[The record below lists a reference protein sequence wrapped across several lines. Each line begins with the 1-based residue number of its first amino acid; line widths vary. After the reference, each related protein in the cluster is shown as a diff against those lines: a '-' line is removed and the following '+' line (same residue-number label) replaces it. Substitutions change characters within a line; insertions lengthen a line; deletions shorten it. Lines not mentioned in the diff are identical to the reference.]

1 MHTEMIYIFLPRV
14 YIQNM
19 GNGNAFREQNNKKGR
34 IFIMKID
41 AEFQSLIPPLTYEEK
56 KMLEESILNEGCRD
70 AIVVWND
77 TVIDGHNRYEI
88 CTKYNI
94 PFETVNRDFDS
105 RNDAIEWIIKN
116 QFGRRNLPL
125 HERARLAL
133 RLKPVIAEKAKEKQH
148 SGINQYT
155 PSLSQNSVKPSYAI
169 DTQKE
174 IAKAAGVSHDTIAK
188 VEKIEEAA
196 PAPVVQASRKGD
208 ISVNA
213 AYQVTKMMQ
222 EEQKEIASR
231 IQSGENAKS
240 VVLEVQKRPHVANN
254 SGNNEW
260 YTPAEYIEAARK
272 AMGSID
278 TDPASN
284 DIANKVV
291 KAEKYYTIETDGLA
305 HDWHGN
311 VWMNPPYSSDLITK
325 FIEKL
330 KEQRENYEQAII
342 LVNNATETQWFYEI
356 VKIASAVCFPKSRVK
371 FYMPDGKTGAP
382 LQGQAV
388 LYVGNN
394 PEKFISAFGGIGW
407 TARITE
413 A

>member
-1 MHTEMIYIFLPRV
+1 M
-14 YIQNM
+14 N
-19 GNGNAFREQNNKKGR
+19 
-34 IFIMKID
+34 ID
-41 AEFQSLIPPLTYEEK
+41 VEFQSLIPPLTFEEK
-56 KMLEESILNEGCRD
+56 KMLEESILKEGCRD
-70 AIVVWND
+70 AIVLWGD
-77 TVIDGHNRYEI
+77 TIIDGHNRYEI
-88 CTKYNI
+88 CTKHGI
-94 PFETVNRDFDS
+94 TFETVSREFES
-105 RNDAIEWIIKN
+105 RNEVIEWIIKN

-133 RLKPVIAEKAKEKQH
+133 RLKSAIAEKAKSNKQEAANKMNLIVGNNV
-148 SGINQYT
+148 SAEFCENVL
-155 PSLSQNSVKPSYAI
+155 PI
-169 DTQKE
+169 DTREE

-222 EEQKEIASR
+222 EEQEEIASR
-231 IQSGENAKS
+231 IQSGENAKT

-260 YTPAEYIEAARK
+260 YTPSEYIEAARK

-284 DIANKVV
+284 EIANKVV
-291 KAEKYYTIETDGLA
+291 KADKYYTIETDGLA

-330 KEQRENYEQAII
+330 KEQRANYDQAII

-394 PEKFISAFGGIGW
+394 TEKFISAFGGIGW
-407 TARITE
+407 TAKITE
-413 A
+413 V